1 MNHVDSNWKKYF
13 KQTMMQKE
21 TLPVFIGVYG
31 FITIISL
38 ALYSGVTHTMPGWMF
53 FMFTTLVTVLLISPD
68 FIKDMK
74 RFREQEEEEK
84 EEADACDEYEEIVEK
99 QESFYAILPSIYMIL
114 EENAEIMTKCDTNF
128 VNEFEQLLQDIS
140 YIENACT
147 LSEKEEKEILIHMPM
162 HWQDVL
168 QTYFFI
174 FPENREEL
182 ANELLQKVQEQREKL
197 HATYIKP
204 HQDTLI
210 QQCKQK
216 AEYMEEEK
224 REYLYIQD

>member
-1 MNHVDSNWKKYF
+1 MNSVDSNWKKYF
-13 KQTMMQKE
+13 KQTIMQKE
-21 TLPVFIGVYG
+21 TLPVFIGIYT
-31 FITIISL
+31 FINIISL
-38 ALYSGVTHTMPGWMF
+38 ALYFGITQTMPGWMF
-53 FMFTTLVTVLLISPD
+53 FLFTALVTVLLLSPD

-74 RFREQEEEEK
+74 RFQEQEEED
-84 EEADACDEYEEIVEK
+84 DAYDECEEIVEK
-99 QESFYAILPSIYMIL
+99 QESFYDMFLSIRMIL
-114 EENAEIMTKCDTNF
+114 EENVDSMTKCDQNF
-128 VNEFEQLLQDIS
+128 ANEFERLLQDIS

-182 ANELLQKVQEQREKL
+182 ANELLQKVQEQRKKL
-197 HATYIKP
+197 HTTYIQP
-204 HQDTLI
+204 HQNILI

-216 AEYMEEEK
+216 AKCMEEEK